1 MKKHTRVIS
10 FSGKGGTGKTTTASL
25 FVKAVRELGLCEE
38 ILVIDAD
45 PDANLATT
53 LDVRDVADKR
63 KKTLDEGVAG
73 EKLRADIYDAINH
86 GEYFDFVV
94 MGRRKGAG
102 CYCTINGILDAIF
115 AETMNMYDLVL
126 IDFDAARFFRPGRDE
141 DAGLEHFSRGTGS
154 NSDALII
161 VCDQSKLSFETAER
175 ITDIVDELALPY
187 ASRYVVGCR
196 YDEANKPLLEKL
208 AGRLGLDT
216 LGYVDYDREIAALN
230 LAGESLDGL
239 SADNPALESAKRMVK
254 RILCEEE

>member
-53 LDVRDVADKR
+53 LDVRYETTIGDVADKR

-126 IDFDAARFFRPGRDE
+126 IDFDA
-141 DAGLEHFSRGTGS
+141 GLEHFSRGTGS

-196 YDEANKPLLEKL
+196 YDEENKPLLEKL

>member
-53 LDVRDVADKR
+53 LDVRYETTIGDVADKR

-126 IDFDAARFFRPGRDE
+126 IDF

>member
-10 FSGKGGTGKTTTASL
+10 FSGKGGAGKTTTASL

-53 LDVRDVADKR
+53 LDVRYETTIGDVADKR

-126 IDFDAARFFRPGRDE
+126 IDFDA
-141 DAGLEHFSRGTGS
+141 GLEHFSRGTGS

-208 AGRLGLDT
+208 AGRLGLDM

>member
-53 LDVRDVADKR
+53 LDVRYETTIGDVADKR

-126 IDFDAARFFRPGRDE
+126 IDFDA
-141 DAGLEHFSRGTGS
+141 GLEHFSRGTGS

-161 VCDQSKLSFETAER
+161 VCDQSNLSFETAER

>member
-1 MKKHTRVIS
+1 M
-10 FSGKGGTGKTTTASL
+10 
-25 FVKAVRELGLCEE
+25 
-38 ILVIDAD
+38 
-45 PDANLATT
+45 
-53 LDVRDVADKR
+53 ADKR

-126 IDFDAARFFRPGRDE
+126 IDFDA
-141 DAGLEHFSRGTGS
+141 GLEHFSRGTGS

-187 ASRYVVGCR
+187 ASRYVV
-196 YDEANKPLLEKL
+196 
-208 AGRLGLDT
+208 
-216 LGYVDYDREIAALN
+216 AAATTRRTSPCLKSWRG
-230 LAGESLDGL
+230 ASGSTC
-239 SADNPALESAKRMVK
+239 SAMWTTTGKSPRSISRARALTASARTIP
-254 RILCEEE
+254 RSRAQRGW

>member
-53 LDVRDVADKR
+53 LDVRYETTIGDVADKR

-126 IDFDAARFFRPGRDE
+126 IDFDA
-141 DAGLEHFSRGTGS
+141 GLEHFSRGTGS

-208 AGRLGLDT
+208 AERLGLDT
-216 LGYVDYDREIAALN
+216 LGYVDYDREIASLN

>member
-53 LDVRDVADKR
+53 LDVRYETTIGDVADKR

-126 IDFDAARFFRPGRDE
+126 IDFDA
-141 DAGLEHFSRGTGS
+141 GLEHFSRGTGS

-196 YDEANKPLLEKL
+196 YDEANKPRLEKL